1 MRNADDINV
10 ILPNEEGN
18 VPSNWFSLNDINVI
32 FVNTPMSL
40 GIVPVKLF
48 AESDKNDKFLHS
60 VMLFGSGP
68 IKKLLRRFTYSS
80 EDNLL
85 ISCGRDPVI

>member
-1 MRNADDINV
+1 MNADDINV

-18 VPSNWFSLNDINVI
+18 VPQIGFLNDINVI

-48 AESDKNDKFLHS
+48 AESDKNDKFLHW
-60 VMLFGSGP
+60 
-68 IKKLLRRFTYSS
+68 
-80 EDNLL
+80 
-85 ISCGRDPVI
+85 SCYLEVAL